1 MLVKVKFFASLADYI
16 GKREIDLDINEGSTI
31 QRVWEIASD
40 NKPIPDGAL
49 CALNHNHVLFSENLK
64 KGDEVA
70 FFPPMT
76 GG

>member
-16 GKREIDLDINEGSTI
+16 GKPEMDVDILEGATI
-31 QRVWEIASD
+31 QSVWELASS
-40 NKPIPDGAL
+40 NKPIPEGSL
-49 CALNHNHVLFSENLK
+49 CALNHSHVLFSEQIK
-64 KGDEVA
+64 KGDELA

>member
-16 GKREIDLDINEGSTI
+16 GKPEMDIDISEGAPI
-31 QRVWEIASD
+31 QRVWELASS
-40 NKPIPDGAL
+40 NKPIPEGSL
-49 CALNHNHVLFSENLK
+49 CALNNSHVLFSEQIK
-64 KGDEVA
+64 KGDEIA

>member
-16 GKREIDLDINEGSTI
+16 GRPEMDVDVSEGITI
-31 QRVWEIASD
+31 QAVWELASD
-40 NKPIPDGAL
+40 NKPIPEGSL
-49 CALNHNHVLFSENLK
+49 CALNHSHVLFSERIK
-64 KGDEVA
+64 KGDEIA